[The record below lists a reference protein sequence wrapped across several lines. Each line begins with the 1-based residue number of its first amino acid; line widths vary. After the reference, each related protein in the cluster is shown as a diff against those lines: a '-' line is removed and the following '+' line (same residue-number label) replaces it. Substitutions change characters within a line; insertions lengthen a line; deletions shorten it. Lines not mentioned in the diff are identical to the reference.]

1 MSDFLTAM
9 AATSRL
15 RAEGMREGLGETELA
30 SRASSAPPAAGLE
43 LSGEGFDLIAETK
56 LASPSEGRLTEAG
69 DDARTVAGLA
79 SEFEEAGAAALSVL
93 TEPARF
99 AGDITHLESVA
110 AVARIP
116 VMRKDFLVDPIQVL
130 EARAAGASGVLL
142 IARIV
147 EPRLLRGMTD
157 LALGLGMFVLVELF
171 DEADVEPASHVF
183 DREVL
188 VGVNARD
195 LTTLEVDRER
205 HRLMAGMLPRHLA
218 LVAES
223 GILNADDAVR
233 VAALGYRLA
242 LVGTSLVSSSNPRKL
257 AAEMIVAGREAVSV
271 KETT

>member
-15 RAEGMREGLGETELA
+15 RAEAVRERLGETELT
-30 SRASSAPPAAGLE
+30 SRASAARPPVALE
-43 LSGEGFDLIAETK
+43 LSGDGFDLIAEAK
-56 LASPSEGRLTEAG
+56 LASPSEGRLAAHGE
-69 DDARTVAGLA
+69 DVRTVVGLA
-79 SEFEEAGAAALSVL
+79 TELEEAGAAALSVL

-110 AVARIP
+110 AAARIP

-142 IARIV
+142 IARVV
-147 EPRLLRGMTD
+147 EPPLLVEMTD
-157 LALGLGMFVLVELF
+157 LALGLGMFALVELF
-171 DEADVEPASHVF
+171 DEADLEPASPVF

-195 LTTLEVDRER
+195 LTTLEVARER
-205 HRLMAGMLPRHLA
+205 HRLMAGMLPGHLA

-223 GILNADDAVR
+223 GILGADDAAR
-233 VAALGYRLA
+233 VAGLGYRLA
-242 LVGTSLVSSSNPRKL
+242 LVGTSLVASSNPRKL
-257 AAEMIVAGREAVSV
+257 AAEMIAAGREAMGVRGA
-271 KETT
+271 T